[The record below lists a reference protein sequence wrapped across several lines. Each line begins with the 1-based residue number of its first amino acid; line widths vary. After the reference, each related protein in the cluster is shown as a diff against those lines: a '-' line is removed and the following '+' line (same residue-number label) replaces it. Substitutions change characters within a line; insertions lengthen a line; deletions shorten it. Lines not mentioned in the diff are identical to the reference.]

1 MGAVVGRGS
10 TIAMLAN
17 RLRASAFDFRRPTV
31 PFERRW
37 LPSLGVDTLP
47 PKTVT
52 TQSMKRLAALVPL
65 FLSITPLLAQD
76 AGDSPTATPSSSGD
90 AAAGA
95 AGALFAGGCGLLYC
109 GTVLAIYLAGA
120 IWVTRD
126 AKRRNSPNA
135 TLVTVLTWIPP
146 TWLIGIIVHLVTRPK
161 NGVGTG
167 TGTTPPTV

>member
-1 MGAVVGRGS
+1 
-10 TIAMLAN
+10 
-17 RLRASAFDFRRPTV
+17 
-31 PFERRW
+31 
-37 LPSLGVDTLP
+37 
-47 PKTVT
+47 
-52 TQSMKRLAALVPL
+52 MKRLAALTCFFLPL
-65 FLSITPLLAQD
+65 ASLLAQD
-76 AGDSPTATPSSSGD
+76 DSPTATASVGAGD

-109 GTVLAIYLAGA
+109 GTLLAIYLAGA

-161 NGVGTG
+161 NGGS
-167 TGTTPPTV
+167 TGTTPPPTV